1 MITKGALI
9 EVIDSCDSIYL
20 NKEIIKLNK
29 KIRDDIL
36 TKAKELSKKGMQ
48 VIALASKKYTDN
60 NITDDKGLVFLGV
73 VAFEDPIKPG
83 VKNTINNLK
92 RVGITTKILT
102 GDNVEATQNI
112 CSLADIP
119 NDKVVTG
126 EEFSKLSLAEQKKM
140 VEEVS
145 VFARLTPLEKDNIIK
160 LTRKRWK

>member
-1 MITKGALI
+1 
-9 EVIDSCDSIYL
+9 
-20 NKEIIKLNK
+20 
-29 KIRDDIL
+29 
-36 TKAKELSKKGMQ
+36 MQ

-83 VKNTINNLK
+83 VKNTIINLK

-112 CSLADIP
+112 CSLAAIP
-119 NDKVVTG
+119 NEKVITG
-126 EEFSKLSLAEQKKM
+126 EEFSKLNIDEQKKM

-145 VFARLTPLEKDNIIK
+145 VFARLTPLEKITLLNY
-160 LTRKRWK
+160 